1 MPNIVTTYFFSLS
14 LSFFLRY
21 RTLLT
26 AKEYPKIG
34 AVGLT
39 AGLPVYLLNFNLL
52 YELVRRDWRGG
63 AGR

>member
-1 MPNIVTTYFFSLS
+1 
-14 LSFFLRY
+14 
-21 RTLLT
+21 LT

-52 YELVRRDWRGG
+52 YELVRRDWR
-63 AGR
+63 R